1 MKTNISSNPTKEARE
16 YISQVLREHSESP
29 VLFFISGGSALRVL
43 ECIEPDA
50 LKQSQTIMMMDE
62 RFTKDQNGNNFSLL
76 TQTTFFKNA
85 QGSGVEFIST
95 LPKEDERH
103 EQFSERIDAQVETY
117 LQAHS
122 DAYVLGLFGI
132 GEDGHTA
139 SIFPATEQDF
149 IEAYTSEHTFVPIT
163 RPQEQYPFRIS
174 ITPAF
179 IEEKISE
186 AVLYAVGSKKCDNI
200 LSYMHTKNFGAH
212 EIPALIPARHPESTL
227 FTDCVALL

>member
-1 MKTNISSNPTKEARE
+1 MKTNISFEPAQEAGKHITE
-16 YISQVLREHSESP
+16 ILNAHAQQP
-29 VLFFISGGSALRVL
+29 VLFLVSGGSALKVL
-43 ECIEPDA
+43 DMIDTSV
-50 LKQSQTIMMMDE
+50 LSSNLTIVTMDE
-62 RFTKDQNGNNFSLL
+62 RLTTDQNGNNFLQLL
-76 TQTTFFKNA
+76 QTKFLNEAISKN
-85 QGSGVEFIST
+85 VHFIKT
-95 LPKEDERH
+95 IPEEGERH
-103 EQFSERIDAQVETY
+103 EQFATRIGSAIDAY
-117 LQAHS
+117 LQAHT
-122 DAYVLGLFGI
+122 DCFTLGLFGI

-149 IEAYTSEHTFVPIT
+149 NEAYTSDSSYVAIT

-200 LSYMHTKNFGAH
+200 LSYMHTKHFGVH

-227 FTDCVALL
+227 FTDCEALL